1 MSGESVDLSLCG
13 DVMLGRGVDQI
24 LPYPGSPELR
34 EGFTRHAGDYVRLV
48 EARSSP
54 VPVPAGFSWPWGD
67 ALRAL
72 ETFRPDVRV
81 LNLETSVTSSRTFAP
96 GKGIHYRMAPA
107 NLPCL
112 SAARPDVC
120 VLANNHV
127 MDFGVPGLE
136 ETLDVLAG
144 AGLRTAGAGRDLE
157 GARRPAVVPLAG
169 PGPASRVLTFAMGTP
184 SSGVPGSWAA
194 TESRPGVDLLP
205 VLSESSAAELSSRVR
220 ESRRPGDVVV
230 VSVHWGS
237 NWGYAV
243 PPEQTRFAHA
253 LIDGGGADVVFGH
266 SSHHPRPVEIYRGK
280 LVLYGC
286 GDFIDD
292 YEGITGYEEYRDE
305 LRLLY
310 LATVDTAT
318 GRLARLRAVPFTSRR
333 MRLHRAAAADAAWLR
348 AVLDEISRDFGVRA
362 AVGDDAVLILEA
374 ARR

>member
-48 EARSSP
+48 EARSGP

-67 ALRAL
+67 ALQAL

-81 LNLETSVTSSRTFAP
+81 MNLETSVTSSPAFAP

-136 ETLDVLAG
+136 ETLDALSG

-157 GARRPAVVPLAG
+157 EARRPAVVPLTG
-169 PGPASRVLTFAMGTP
+169 PGPARRVLTFATGTP

-194 TESRPGVDLLP
+194 TESRPGVDFLP
-205 VLSESSAAELSSRVR
+205 VLSESSAAELSCRVR
-220 ESRRPGDVVV
+220 ELRRPGDVVV

-237 NWGYAV
+237 NWGYTV

-310 LATVDTAT
+310 LASVDVGS
-318 GRLARLRAVPFTSRR
+318 GRLVRLRAVPFISRR
-333 MRLHRAAAADAAWLR
+333 MRLHRAAPADAAWLR
-348 AVLDEISRDFGVRA
+348 SVLDEISRDFGVRA
-362 AVGDDAVLILEA
+362 AAGDDAVLTLEA